1 MLNKLP
7 KEMLI
12 NIFTSL
18 NIFNG
23 EIFNTRLV
31 NKKCQKILDTRITIC
46 GYPDLQENSF
56 FLISMEYH
64 VFLSEKI
71 KLNRILNDKF
81 EIEYINKLI
90 DNGWL

>member
-31 NKKCQKILDTRITIC
+31 NKKCQKILDTRITIY